1 MSNLTRRRETGAIL
15 VLKVPTGALKRRKR
29 ILTREPRDNKD
40 LCLSKDNKKTGVI
53 EVSILINGA
62 MRKSREER
70 VRRLLMINLYTRD
83 QPRLLGKFL
92 EKLHQSMTG
101 KSHTL
106 LLSKE
111 SKRKTGAILVSREP
125 TGAPRRRPRILMR
138 GLRDNKDLCS
148 SRDSKRT
155 GVIEVSTLT
164 NGAMMKSLEEKVRR
178 PSMINL
184 FTRDQPR
191 LPGKLMEPTHQSM
204 TGKSHTSLLSK
215 ERETGAIPESK
226 EPTGAPRRRP
236 RILMRGLRDN
246 KDLCSSRDNKR
257 TGATEVSTPINGA
270 TRRSREERVRRPLMI
285 NLSTKDQPRLL
296 GKFLGKLHQSTTGN
310 NHIPY
315 PNKPHN
321 LLLTEETGATLALRE
336 LTGALLRRPLT

>member
-138 GLRDNKDLCS
+138 GLRDNKDLC
-148 SRDSKRT
+148 
-155 GVIEVSTLT
+155 L
-164 NGAMMKSLEEKVRR
+164 
-178 PSMINL
+178 
-184 FTRDQPR
+184 
-191 LPGKLMEPTHQSM
+191 
-204 TGKSHTSLLSK
+204 
-215 ERETGAIPESK
+215 
-226 EPTGAPRRRP
+226 
-236 RILMRGLRDN
+236 
-246 KDLCSSRDNKR
+246 SRDNKR

-336 LTGALLRRPLT
+336 LTGALLRRLLT